1 MRCIQSCA
9 RLTIAVCYLS
19 CHVPADF
26 IRNRRLLCCAALR
39 CKSGDLLLFG
49 GRVWLQPIAKG
60 WLWPQGQEGQPI
72 IWLSHVCAAARKRY
86 CAAPRHPLLQQQ
98 ESSGASSVS
107 RTRTQTTLCIP
118 DTICT
123 AHGMGWTTSHIN
135 TRADGGATNGSTVTS
150 TDGMHVCLLS
160 TLKKTP
166 PPPTPPQKCCASLQS
181 LAAPNKQLCRTSSQ
195 PARQWQYTG
204 GGGSSGMRPRSK
216 LGASHGSA
224 APSRWP
230 PPRPWPP
237 RRRRQAWAAAAAG
250 RAQALV
256 RAPPPAGRQ
265 RAAGRRACSRTASP
279 QPGRPP
285 RGAARTQ
292 ERRLPAAACQMPPAG
307 APARAPRHLHGHAAF
322 VLYRP
327 EHAWLPPCRS
337 PPR

>member
-160 TLKKTP
+160 TLNKTP

-224 APSRWP
+224 APFSLATAASMAASP
-230 PPRPWPP
+230 PPPGVGGGGCGPGAGAGP
-237 RRRRQAWAAAAAG
+237 GAAASWPTAGCWPKGVFPNGVATTGKAAARG
-250 RAQALV
+250 CPNAGAPPAGGGVPNAPGWRAGQG
-256 RAPPPAGRQ
+256 APPPARP
-265 RAAGRRACSRTASP
+265 RRVCAVST
-279 QPGRPP
+279 
-285 RGAARTQ
+285 
-292 ERRLPAAACQMPPAG
+292 
-307 APARAPRHLHGHAAF
+307 
-322 VLYRP
+322 
-327 EHAWLPPCRS
+327 
-337 PPR
+337 

>member
-166 PPPTPPQKCCASLQS
+166 PPPPPPKS
-181 LAAPNKQLCRTSSQ
+181 AAPPYKAWLRRTSSCAGH
-195 PARQWQYTG
+195 PVSLRVS
-204 GGGSSGMRPRSK
+204 GSTQ
-216 LGASHGSA
+216 AAA
-224 APSRWP
+224 APPVCGRAQSWAPATGRPPHSRWP

-292 ERRLPAAACQMPPAG
+292 ERRLLAAACQTPPAG
-307 APARAPRHLHGHAAF
+307 APARALRHLHGHAAF

-327 EHAWLPPCRS
+327 EHAWLPLCRS